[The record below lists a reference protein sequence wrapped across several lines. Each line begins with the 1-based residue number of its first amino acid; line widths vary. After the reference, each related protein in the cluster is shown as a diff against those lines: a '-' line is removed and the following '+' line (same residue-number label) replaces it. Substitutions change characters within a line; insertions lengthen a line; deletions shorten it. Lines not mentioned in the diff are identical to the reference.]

1 VLASGLHGEEALRR
15 FEQEACA
22 TCALNHANILD
33 LHDIAMHDA
42 SLEEAIMNRFHT
54 FWRAGFL
61 VAAVTLGC
69 ATAVEAGAGAS
80 GIASDKACAFDTDCP
95 GGSCEFSKCSPFPR
109 TVSDKA
115 CAFDTDCPGGSCEFS
130 RCSPFPRTSPP

>member
-22 TCALNHANILD
+22 TCALTT
-33 LHDIAMHDA
+33 
-42 SLEEAIMNRFHT
+42 LEEAIMNRFHT

-95 GGSCEFSKCSPFPR
+95 GGSCEFS
-109 TVSDKA
+109 
-115 CAFDTDCPGGSCEFS
+115 